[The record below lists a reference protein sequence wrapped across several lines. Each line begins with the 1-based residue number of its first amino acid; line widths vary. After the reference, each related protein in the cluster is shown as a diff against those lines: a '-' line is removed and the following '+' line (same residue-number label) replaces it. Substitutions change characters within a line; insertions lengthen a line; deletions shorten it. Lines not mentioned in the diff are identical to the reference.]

1 MIIGKILVHAQQRF
15 IFNTYQSLFPR
26 RSSLVNSGK
35 DCGLNSY
42 TVLPISSN
50 VDDPADWT

>member
-50 VDDPADWT
+50 VDDPADWI